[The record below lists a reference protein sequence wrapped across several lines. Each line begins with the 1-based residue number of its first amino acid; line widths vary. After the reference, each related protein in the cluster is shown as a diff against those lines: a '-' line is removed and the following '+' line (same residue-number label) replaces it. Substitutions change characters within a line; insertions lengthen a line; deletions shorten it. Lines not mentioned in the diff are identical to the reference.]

1 MRRTPRHCWRL
12 QHIDSS
18 LLLFAYEVNHA
29 LLLLLFLLSQAAAAL
44 LILVVL
50 QCVFSPYAALIF
62 IASLVSSFSFFVFC
76 CICCILPMQRHRGDA
91 DCVDAFACAL
101 STLQRRAF
109 DSLNRR
115 PDAEISVNA
124 ILLQEISA
132 VARPT
137 HLSAS
142 QSMRMCK

>member
-1 MRRTPRHCWRL
+1 MRKEEGRKAQQQRAPTPVNRRPGRPIGGIQAIRHIVRRTPRHCWRL

-76 CICCILPMQRHRGDA
+76 NGTAATPT
-91 DCVDAFACAL
+91 AL
-101 STLQRRAF
+101 MHSPVHCQLC
-109 DSLNRR
+109 
-115 PDAEISVNA
+115 
-124 ILLQEISA
+124 SA
-132 VARPT
+132 ARST
-137 HLSAS
+137 HLIVGPTP
-142 QSMRMCK
+142 R